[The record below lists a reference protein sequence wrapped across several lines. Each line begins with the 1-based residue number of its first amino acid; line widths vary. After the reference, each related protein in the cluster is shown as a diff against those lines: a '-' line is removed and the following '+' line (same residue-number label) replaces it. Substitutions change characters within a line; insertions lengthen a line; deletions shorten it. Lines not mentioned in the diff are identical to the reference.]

1 MTFKQLGL
9 SAPILKA
16 LEEQGYVK
24 PSPIQ
29 EKAIPHALT
38 GRDVLGC
45 AQTGTGK
52 TCAFATPILQQLDQ
66 RPAQGHPIRALIL
79 TPTRELAIQIGESF
93 DAYGKYLKLRHTVI
107 FGGVGQNPQVE
118 AIKRGVDVLV
128 ATPGRLMDLY
138 QQGFVDL
145 DKLEIFVLDEA
156 DRMLDMG
163 FIHDVKKILKWLP
176 AKKQTMLFSATMP
189 GEVMELVNSL
199 LHDPAR
205 VEVDPVSSPVEAIEQ
220 KICFVDK
227 GNKTRLLAWLLEREG
242 AKSALVFTRTK
253 HGANKVARDLVKEGI
268 STAAIHGNKS
278 QTARQQALS
287 DFKAGKLRCLVATD
301 IAARGLDIEDLSH
314 VFNYNLPEVPET
326 YVHRIG
332 RTGRAGRG
340 GEAISFCDFGEKP
353 LLKDIEKLI
362 GRKVPVL
369 EDHPFPM
376 QVFEAPK
383 RDKNGKIINEEDAE
397 ARAAA
402 RQLKRERD
410 QARQAAEKEKRQ
422 KEQERQQAAAQVLE
436 QQEPAHK
443 SRRRR
448 RKKPAEAEN
457 AAGVQAAERE
467 EQKTEEYLPQR
478 PKLTRPGTLMD
489 TGDAMPNTE
498 FSRPNPFDSDIIM
511 DATARLLAPRRPVYG
526 ASEAARP
533 QKGERSRQK
542 KSGAQQPKHRE
553 EPAPAQEKT
562 PSGKKHKGGKKPHQ
576 AQRERTETQK
586 DAPAKGGAPRQKQKN
601 NRRSN
606 AGRSPVEPFRS
617 GQTKDSTEQA
627 SLIKPFYINVGR

>member
-9 SAPILKA
+9 SAPILNA

-29 EKAIPHALT
+29 EKAIPPALT

-79 TPTRELAIQIGESF
+79 PPTRELAIQIGESF

-138 QQGFVDL
+138 QQGFVEL

-199 LHDPAR
+199 LHDPVR

-268 STAAIHGNKS
+268 SAAAIHGNKS

-369 EDHPFPM
+369 ENHPFPM

-410 QARQAAEKEKRQ
+410 QACQAAEKEKRQ
-422 KEQERQQAAAQVLE
+422 KELERQQAAAQVLE

-457 AAGVQAAERE
+457 TAGVQAAERE
-467 EQKTEEYLPQR
+467 EQKAEEYLPQR

-586 DAPAKGGAPRQKQKN
+586 DAPAKGAPRQKQKN